1 MTGPEICG
9 VCWALKFLRAVGAR
23 SGHAGQRAV
32 PHDGQQVALQHFVCA
47 VSGGAGGICFVF
59 ICCCDLE
66 VSFFVLVGLLRL
78 PPSFPPCTQPGCF
91 HPLSE
96 YFLLPT

>member
-1 MTGPEICG
+1 MMGPEICG

-47 VSGGAGGICFVF
+47 VSGGAGRVVCAS
-59 ICCCDLE
+59 C
-66 VSFFVLVGLLRL
+66 SFAAVIWR
-78 PPSFPPCTQPGCF
+78 F
-91 HPLSE
+91 HFSC
-96 YFLLPT
+96 